1 MSLRKPG
8 IPSVALQDQSLN
20 SVVNAL
26 KENIEII
33 NGSRIGVGEIRT
45 LDTAAT
51 TSDIINKI
59 NEIIRRL
66 NVSGN

>member
-1 MSLRKPG
+1 MAKKPG
-8 IPSVALQDQSLN
+8 IPSVALQDQQLN
-20 SVVNAL
+20 SVVNAI

-33 NGSRIGVGEIRT
+33 TGARIGVGEIRALST
-45 LDTAAT
+45 PAT
-51 TSDIINKI
+51 TDQIVSKI

>member
-1 MSLRKPG
+1 MALRKPG

-20 SVVNAL
+20 TVVNAL
-26 KENIEII
+26 KENIEIM

-45 LDTAAT
+45 LDAAAT
-51 TSDIINKI
+51 TSDIINKV

>member
-1 MSLRKPG
+1 MARKPG
-8 IPSVALQDQSLN
+8 IPSVLLQDQGLN

-33 NGSRIGVGEIRT
+33 TGSRIGVGEIRS
-45 LDTAAT
+45 LGANAT
-51 TSDIINKI
+51 NAQIISKI
-59 NEIIRRL
+59 NEIIARL